1 MPHLRKFPRWR
12 KPLLRESIR
21 PQPLI
26 LLTLLTFLPLLTLV
40 GCGESKISQC
50 NKLIAEINRGQG
62 AYEKSTS
69 EMQNL
74 GKFNPSSPEELKAQ
88 ITKIKDSLAVFVQEV
103 RTVSQDVKTLNL
115 ADTQLQELKTG
126 YATQLEAMAMG
137 LDDSGKAMSSLGEIN
152 FKADNAFQQVENS
165 TKQIGTSIQTVSKA
179 GQESNRVVG
188 EINTYCGAEN

>member
-12 KPLLRESIR
+12 KPPLRESICPR
-21 PQPLI
+21 PLI
-26 LLTLLTFLPLLTLV
+26 LLTFLPLLTLIS
-40 GCGESKISQC
+40 CGESKVSQC

-74 GKFNPSSPEELKAQ
+74 GKFNPANPEELKVQ
-88 ITKIKDSLAVFVQEV
+88 ITKIKDSLAIFVQEV

-126 YATQLEAMAMG
+126 YATQLDAMATG
-137 LDDSGKAMSSLGEIN
+137 LDDSGKAMSSLGEID
-152 FKADNAFQQVENS
+152 FKATNAFQKVEIA
-165 TKQIGTSIQTVSKA
+165 TKQIGTGIQTVSKA
-179 GQESNRVVG
+179 GEESNRVVG

>member
-50 NKLIAEINRGQG
+50 NKLITEINRGQG

-74 GKFNPSSPEELKAQ
+74 GNFNPSSPEELKAQ

-126 YATQLEAMAMG
+126 YATQLDAMVTG
-137 LDDSGKAMSSLGEIN
+137 LDASGKAMSSLGEIN
-152 FKADNAFQQVENS
+152 FKATNAFQQVEIA